1 MAISLNNINARLNN
15 LESIGVSYPDAQS
28 LKVGKW
34 IIKMGIMGSW
44 VANDRTCSIAF
55 STPFPSTCVSVVCQ
69 VLLSGN
75 VYGAQTFHMNSVS
88 RTGFAGFQ
96 RSTEVAASRNMYWIA
111 IGYLISYR
119 ILNYAYAYIKSLRD
133 FKAIIKSHSFC
144 KLLSKISREVI

>member
-1 MAISLNNINARLNN
+1 MAISLNSINTRLNN

-44 VANDRTCSIAF
+44 IGNDRTCSINF
-55 STPFPSTCVSVVCQ
+55 STAFPSTCISVVCQ

-111 IGYLISYR
+111 IGY
-119 ILNYAYAYIKSLRD
+119 
-133 FKAIIKSHSFC
+133 
-144 KLLSKISREVI
+144 

>member
-1 MAISLNNINARLNN
+1 MAISLNNINTRLNN
-15 LESIGVSYPDAQS
+15 LESVGVSYPDAQS

-34 IIKMGIMGSW
+34 IIKMGVMGSW
-44 VANDRTCSIAF
+44 VANDRTCSITF
-55 STPFPSTCVSVVCQ
+55 STAFPSTCVSVVCQ

>member
-1 MAISLNNINARLNN
+1 
-15 LESIGVSYPDAQS
+15 
-28 LKVGKW
+28 
-34 IIKMGIMGSW
+34 MGIMGSW